1 MSDNAPKRLSKVAK
15 ELNIATT
22 TILEFLKSKNISIE
36 DNPNAKILPE
46 HYDILLVKFQTDKLS
61 KEIIDEKKEE
71 VKKEEKAKKQEIQQ
85 EDKEDILIK
94 SNLIKRE
101 ATIKEKPIVK
111 SEIKEEKKEEP
122 EIEFKIVGKIDLQE
136 IEKEPEVEKEQD
148 KEINLAQEV
157 EILTENEKFEE
168 EIIITDEPE
177 PVIITQEIQKEEE
190 PIDIKEEEPEE
201 VVAQLEKNDDD
212 FAIEISE
219 EETKEEEKQDNLIIA
234 QRHDPNEEVGLKI
247 LGKIDMEQFN
257 APKKKVPIVS
267 TSDISSFKQKKRKRI
282 FKSEKGESDKES
294 TSENKKVKEKG
305 KKKLEPKKPEVDQKE
320 IKEQISAT
328 LAKLTGKPTSS
339 VKTKIKK
346 LKRKEIKDKEQALS
360 EEEKTNVLEVIE
372 FITVNELANLM
383 QVPVSDVITVCMNL
397 GLMVNINQRLDAE
410 SITFVADEF
419 NYEVIFK
426 HDSTNEPSLEESDNV
441 ERMIERAPVVT
452 IMGHV
457 DHGKT
462 TLLDYIRKT
471 KVTEGEAGGIT
482 QHIGAYYVTL
492 PNGKNITFL
501 DTPGHEAFTS
511 MRARGAKV
519 TDVAIIVVSADDN
532 VMPQTKEAISH
543 AQAAGVKIVFAI
555 NKVDKDG
562 ANPEKIREQLSEMN
576 ILVEEWGGKYQSQE
590 ISAKKGLNVDKL
602 LEKVLLEAE
611 MLELKADPEKRAIG
625 TVIEASMDK
634 GRGVVATILVQ
645 KGKLKVGD
653 SIVAGA
659 YYGKVKAMF
668 DQNRKRTNDAGP
680 SFPVEVLG
688 FDGPPTAGDVFY
700 VTEND
705 QIAKEVANHRKRL
718 IREQGI
724 RATKHVT
731 LDEIG
736 RRIALGNFREL
747 NVIIKA
753 DFDGSVEALSDSVQ
767 KLSTEEVQVNVI
779 HKGVGQISESDVL
792 LASASDAIII
802 GFQVRPSM
810 NARRLAE
817 QEQID
822 IRLYSIIYDA
832 IEEIK
837 AAIEGMLQP
846 TEEEKIL
853 CNVEVREVYR
863 ISKVGNIAG
872 CFVLEGKINRNTKV
886 RIVREGVVVY
896 TGELASLK
904 RFKDD
909 VKEVSSGYECGI
921 GIQNF
926 NDLKVGDIIEG
937 YIIEKTKRK
946 L

>member
-1 MSDNAPKRLSKVAK
+1 
-15 ELNIATT
+15 
-22 TILEFLKSKNISIE
+22 
-36 DNPNAKILPE
+36 
-46 HYDILLVKFQTDKLS
+46 
-61 KEIIDEKKEE
+61 
-71 VKKEEKAKKQEIQQ
+71 
-85 EDKEDILIK
+85 
-94 SNLIKRE
+94 
-101 ATIKEKPIVK
+101 
-111 SEIKEEKKEEP
+111 
-122 EIEFKIVGKIDLQE
+122 
-136 IEKEPEVEKEQD
+136 
-148 KEINLAQEV
+148 
-157 EILTENEKFEE
+157 
-168 EIIITDEPE
+168 
-177 PVIITQEIQKEEE
+177 
-190 PIDIKEEEPEE
+190 
-201 VVAQLEKNDDD
+201 
-212 FAIEISE
+212 
-219 EETKEEEKQDNLIIA
+219 
-234 QRHDPNEEVGLKI
+234 
-247 LGKIDMEQFN
+247 
-257 APKKKVPIVS
+257 
-267 TSDISSFKQKKRKRI
+267 
-282 FKSEKGESDKES
+282 
-294 TSENKKVKEKG
+294 
-305 KKKLEPKKPEVDQKE
+305 
-320 IKEQISAT
+320 
-328 LAKLTGKPTSS
+328 
-339 VKTKIKK
+339 
-346 LKRKEIKDKEQALS
+346 
-360 EEEKTNVLEVIE
+360 
-372 FITVNELANLM
+372 
-383 QVPVSDVITVCMNL
+383 
-397 GLMVNINQRLDAE
+397 
-410 SITFVADEF
+410 
-419 NYEVIFK
+419 
-426 HDSTNEPSLEESDNV
+426 
-441 ERMIERAPVVT
+441 
-452 IMGHV
+452 
-457 DHGKT
+457 
-462 TLLDYIRKT
+462 
-471 KVTEGEAGGIT
+471 
-482 QHIGAYYVTL
+482 L